1 MSQDT
6 RSMSNRNNHAPRDT
20 TTGKINE
27 DSIEQ
32 FLTENFSESVFPQTV
47 VGTQF
52 NTNKQHIVDVL
63 LGGEAYKKTKKA
75 KRWTSD
81 HKGGRLVSLKYQAIE
96 GTAEEKIPFEF
107 WKLKDAIDKYGY
119 ESAVIVL
126 CGDSGWTLKEEYLN
140 SETKAHFESIY
151 PGVTIVD
158 EETFRKQF
166 TTN

>member
-1 MSQDT
+1 
-6 RSMSNRNNHAPRDT
+6 MSNRNNHAPRDT
-20 TTGKINE
+20 TTGKVNE
-27 DSIEQ
+27 DSIEK
-32 FLTENFSESVFPQTV
+32 FLIENFSGSVFPQTV

-52 NTNKQHIVDVL
+52 
-63 LGGEAYKKTKKA
+63 KA
-75 KRWTSD
+75 KRWISE

-126 CGDSGWTLKEEYLN
+126 CGDSGWTLKQEYLDL
-140 SETKAHFESIY
+140 ETKKHFESVY

-158 EETFRKQF
+158 EETFRQQL

>member
-1 MSQDT
+1 
-6 RSMSNRNNHAPRDT
+6 MSNRNNHAPRDT

-32 FLTENFSESVFPQTV
+32 FLTENFSESVFPQAV
-47 VGTQF
+47 IGTQF

-75 KRWTSD
+75 KRWTSE

>member
-6 RSMSNRNNHAPRDT
+6 RSMPNRNNHAPRDT

-32 FLTENFSESVFPQTV
+32 FLTENFSESVFPQAV
-47 VGTQF
+47 IGTQF

-75 KRWTSD
+75 KRWTSE

>member
-1 MSQDT
+1 MP
-6 RSMSNRNNHAPRDT
+6 NRNNHAPRDT

-32 FLTENFSESVFPQTV
+32 FLTENFSESVFPQAV
-47 VGTQF
+47 IGTQF

-75 KRWTSD
+75 KRWTSE

>member
-32 FLTENFSESVFPQTV
+32 FLTENFSESVYPQAV
-47 VGTQF
+47 IGTQF

-75 KRWTSD
+75 KRWTSE